1 MHHFRKELVQT
12 YGVIG
17 NTAGFGPVIL
27 GSSPS
32 RSTKEKKVFI
42 IAMKA
47 FFVGIILVSWS
58 GLSEGDEGSDIS
70 LVCST

>member
-1 MHHFRKELVQT
+1 MLLNFFQKVEVYTFASRLEKALVKT

-32 RSTKEKKVFI
+32 RSTKKDLHE
-42 IAMKA
+42 
-47 FFVGIILVSWS
+47 S
-58 GLSEGDEGSDIS
+58 GGPFA
-70 LVCST
+70 V